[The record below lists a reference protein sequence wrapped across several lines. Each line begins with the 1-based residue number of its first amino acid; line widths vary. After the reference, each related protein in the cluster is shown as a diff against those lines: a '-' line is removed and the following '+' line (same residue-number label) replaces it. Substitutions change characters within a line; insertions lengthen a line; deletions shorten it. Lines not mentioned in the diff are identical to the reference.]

1 MPSQSPKS
9 EREQERRL
17 NVRTLTIASAA
28 SASAA
33 LVTSQLWIAG
43 TWIAAALTPVLVA
56 LIAELLTR
64 PTERISRALT
74 SDRPAGFPVDEDAA
88 PARVARRSPERD
100 PDAPRPRSRRPMPRE
115 AAPLDRGP
123 RATPGNAAP
132 VRVYRS
138 GAGTPSRGRSRRKI
152 AYGMVAATAG
162 AAFVIAALLITV
174 PELIAGQSIGQAERG
189 TTLLGG
195 TPRAK
200 RHGSEDKQAKGQTT
214 PTETT
219 TEQTQTTTTPE
230 TQQTTTT
237 PPPTT
242 PQATTP
248 APQATTPQTQATT
261 PAP

>member
-1 MPSQSPKS
+1 MTSQSPRS
-9 EREQERRL
+9 EREEERRL

-43 TWIAAALTPVLVA
+43 TWIAAALTPILVA
-56 LIAELLTR
+56 LIAEVLTR

-74 SDRPAGFPVDEDAA
+74 SDRPAVFPADEEAA
-88 PARVARRSPERD
+88 PPRVAGALERD
-100 PDAPRPRSRRPMPRE
+100 PDAPRPRSVAYDRDAPRSPRPGR
-115 AAPLDRGP
+115 DD
-123 RATPGNAAP
+123 AAP

-138 GAGTPSRGRSRRKI
+138 GTAGPSGGRSRRKI
-152 AYGMVAATAG
+152 AVGMVAATA
-162 AAFVIAALLITV
+162 AIAFVIAALLITV

-200 RHGSEDKQAKGQTT
+200 RHSSEDKQAKGQTT

-219 TEQTQTTTTPE
+219 TAETETTTAPEQQPTTTTP
-230 TQQTTTT
+230 T
-237 PPPTT
+237 PTT
-242 PQATTP
+242 PQTTTP
-248 APQATTPQTQATT
+248 APQATTPQTQTTT

>member
-1 MPSQSPKS
+1 MPSQSPRS
-9 EREQERRL
+9 EREEERRL

-56 LIAELLTR
+56 LIAEVLTR

-74 SDRPAGFPVDEDAA
+74 SDRTAVFPVGDDPEPRTSRA
-88 PARVARRSPERD
+88 PERD
-100 PDAPRPRSRRPMPRE
+100 PDAPRPRSLPVDPDPRRP
-115 AAPLDRGP
+115 RG
-123 RATPGNAAP
+123 TEPGDAAP

-138 GAGTPSRGRSRRKI
+138 GAAGPRGGRRKRKVAI
-152 AYGMVAATAG
+152 GMVAATAG
-162 AAFVIAALLITV
+162 TAFVIAALLITV

-189 TTLLGG
+189 TTFLGG

-200 RHGSEDKQAKGQTT
+200 KQTRNDKQSTEQT

-219 TEQTQTTTTPE
+219 PAETETTTTPADE
-230 TQQTTTT
+230 QPTETT
-237 PPPTT
+237 PPPTET
-242 PQATTP
+242 APPTTTP
-248 APQATTPQTQATT
+248 APEAAPPQTTT